1 VSPKVE
7 ENASASQDIPVSPL
21 FGATCCRHH
30 SVKSLDGSPSDDAD
44 DGAAGGLVADRS
56 AIDLAGGDEAVRDAL
71 AALAS
76 LGATPLEVP
85 RMLRDFPS
93 GLTLAAVTGTLYAL
107 KMYLA
112 LLHWNF
118 GDDACDLLVLV
129 GIMLSAT
136 GFFGEFVA
144 AARLNRRLREASAE
158 IDQRKRRFNESA
170 RARALR
176 LNAYALA
183 SLDGTTATHSAMV
196 APEMAKVTPA
206 FGFGFRLKVVRRILA
221 VAERPNLRGR
231 ADH

>member
-1 VSPKVE
+1 
-7 ENASASQDIPVSPL
+7 
-21 FGATCCRHH
+21 
-30 SVKSLDGSPSDDAD
+30 VKSLDGSPSDDAD

-76 LGATPLEVP
+76 LGATPPEVP

-144 AARLNRRLREASAE
+144 AARLNPRGHCRTCQRRACSC
-158 IDQRKRRFNESA
+158 
-170 RARALR
+170 
-176 LNAYALA
+176 
-183 SLDGTTATHSAMV
+183 SAMTGR
-196 APEMAKVTPA
+196 PPR
-206 FGFGFRLKVVRRILA
+206 FRTAA
-221 VAERPNLRGR
+221 VL
-231 ADH
+231 

>member
-1 VSPKVE
+1 
-7 ENASASQDIPVSPL
+7 
-21 FGATCCRHH
+21 
-30 SVKSLDGSPSDDAD
+30 
-44 DGAAGGLVADRS
+44 
-56 AIDLAGGDEAVRDAL
+56 
-71 AALAS
+71 
-76 LGATPLEVP
+76 
-85 RMLRDFPS
+85 MLRDFPS

>member
-1 VSPKVE
+1 MSPKVE

-21 FGATCCRHH
+21 FTATGCRHH
-30 SVKSLDGSPSDDAD
+30 WVKSLDGSLSDDAD

-76 LGATPLEVP
+76 LGRHHQRSRGCCET
-85 RMLRDFPS
+85 PS

-144 AARLNRRLREASAE
+144 AARLNRRSR
-158 IDQRKRRFNESA
+158 ESA
-170 RARALR
+170 PAECLCSRVARR
-176 LNAYALA
+176 HDCN
-183 SLDGTTATHSAMV
+183 SFRDGRS
-196 APEMAKVTPA
+196 
-206 FGFGFRLKVVRRILA
+206 
-221 VAERPNLRGR
+221 
-231 ADH
+231 